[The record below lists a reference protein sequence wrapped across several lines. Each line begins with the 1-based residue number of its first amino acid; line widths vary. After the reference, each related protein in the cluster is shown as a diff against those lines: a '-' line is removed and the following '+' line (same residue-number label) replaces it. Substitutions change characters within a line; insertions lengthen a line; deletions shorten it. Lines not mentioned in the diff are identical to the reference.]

1 MEDMELLKDL
11 EKLVKKELKK
21 NVEKG
26 TISPPEM
33 DSIHKAVETLEGIA
47 KTEKIC
53 KELESMEKMEKN
65 PDMYSGAFYN
75 IRNFPQMPPPPSY
88 NSYGMHHDWT
98 PEMDYSGER
107 GRSMRTGRFV
117 SRDDRTNRMH
127 DNYSGHSIN
136 DRMVDQLEKMMD
148 TANSEFERQ
157 QILDKIKMIRNSSDR
172 MG

>member
-1 MEDMELLKDL
+1 MEDTEVLKDL
-11 EKLVKKELKK
+11 KKLIKKELKK

-26 TISPPEM
+26 TLSPPEI
-33 DSIHKAVETLEGIA
+33 DAVNKAVDSL
-47 KTEKIC
+47 EKIA
-53 KELESMEKMEKN
+53 EKN
-65 PDMYSGAFYN
+65 PDVYSGAFYN

-88 NSYGMHHDWT
+88 NSYGMYRDWT

-107 GRSMRTGRFV
+107 GRSMHAGRFA
-117 SRDDRTNRMH
+117 SRDDHTNRMY

-148 TANSEFERQ
+148 AANSEFERQ
-157 QILDKIKMIRNSSDR
+157 QILDKIKMIRNSPDR